1 MEDIEQIRERR
12 DNIEAIE
19 PIVTSMRT
27 ISAGGWRQAL
37 QRREVSTGF
46 SDYLRWVLSSTIH
59 LIPQPSLRSLGV
71 HQGTEPPR
79 RPLLV
84 VISSQRGLCGAYND
98 LVARGADQLI
108 TSQAVQSD
116 EVHVGALGAR
126 GAAYLRR
133 LGRQISLEWPLPTS
147 RVATMEL
154 VNQIATELR
163 EEMSEGTAD
172 AVYMLYS
179 PYRGGTLAPVVSE
192 RWLPVDESIL
202 PGTAAEGPEIIIEGD
217 PVTLFQR
224 ALTEWTTA
232 RLYRMIIEAAA
243 SEQAARYRAMDTAS
257 SNLARVI
264 EELTLQYHSARQH
277 AITMEMLDL
286 AAGAEAS
293 RGQTQVSDM

>member
-27 ISAGGWRQAL
+27 ISAGSWRQAL
-37 QRREVSTGF
+37 QRREASTGF
-46 SDYLRWVLSSTIH
+46 TDYMRWVLSSTID
-59 LIPQPSLRSLGV
+59 LIPQRSLQALGV
-71 HQGTEPPR
+71 RQGTEPPR

-84 VISSQRGLCGAYND
+84 VVSSQRGLCGAYND

-116 EVHVGALGAR
+116 EVQVGALGGR

-133 LGRQISLEWPLPTS
+133 MGRQISLEWPLPTS

-154 VNQIATELR
+154 VNQVASDLR
-163 EEMSEGTAD
+163 EEMSEGTTD
-172 AVYMLYS
+172 AVYILYS
-179 PYRGGTLAPVVSE
+179 PYRAGTLAPIVSE
-192 RWLPVDESIL
+192 QWLPIDESIL
-202 PGTAAEGPEIIIEGD
+202 PRTSEGPEIIIEGD
-217 PVTLFQR
+217 PISLFER

-232 RLYRMIIEAAA
+232 RLYRMVIEAAA

-286 AAGAEAS
+286 AAGAEGT
-293 RGQTQVSDM
+293 RGQTQDSDI

>member
-27 ISAGGWRQAL
+27 ISAGSWRQAL
-37 QRREVSTGF
+37 QRREASTGF
-46 SDYLRWVLSSTIH
+46 GDYLRWVLSSTIH
-59 LIPQPSLRSLGV
+59 LVPQRALQSLGV
-71 HQGTEPPR
+71 RQGTEPPR

-116 EVHVGALGAR
+116 EVQVGALGGR

-133 LGRQISLEWPLPTS
+133 MGRQINLQWPLPTS

-154 VNQIATELR
+154 VNQVASDLR

-179 PYRGGTLAPVVSE
+179 PYRAGTLAPVVSE
-192 RWLPVDESIL
+192 RWLPVNESIL
-202 PGTAAEGPEIIIEGD
+202 PRTAAEGPEIIIEGD
-217 PVTLFQR
+217 PITLFQR
-224 ALTEWTTA
+224 TLTEWTTA
-232 RLYRMIIEAAA
+232 RLYRMVIEAAA

-286 AAGAEAS
+286 AAGAEGT
-293 RGQTQVSDM
+293 RGQTQISDI